1 MRTGV
6 AGRAESGEALLRQM
20 AARRRRDNIVVI
32 VLAVLAVLGG
42 GHAVYDFFATDP
54 QPPGDDAMITV
65 AGHDRLAGSFAED
78 FVVAY
83 LSAGTGQQESL
94 SRYVGGS
101 QQLSLPKTGQQVRDP
116 IVVYT
121 SRTLSAGTVEIWTVT
136 VSIHVGRGQSDGAR
150 QYYRVPVSI
159 SEGNLRALTLPA
171 AVQPPGIGADLA
183 QAYSAPCG
191 EETPFTQVVT
201 GFLTA
206 YLTGSGD
213 VARYVSVDSGIA
225 ALRPAPF
232 TELKTV
238 AVTAEDSAC
247 GTAGDTARVLATV
260 TPEGQS
266 GAAPA
271 LAYPLTMV
279 RGDGQWQVR
288 VIETLPA
295 LKEPL
300 TAVLNQGE
308 KAGPAPGGTTTGA
321 PTATAEIP
329 RATQN

>member
-6 AGRAESGEALLRQM
+6 AGRADSGEALLRRM
-20 AARRRRDNIVVI
+20 AARRRRDNIVVV

-42 GHAVYDFFATDP
+42 GHAVYSFFAADP
-54 QPPGDDAMITV
+54 QPPGDDAMVTV

-83 LSAGTGQQESL
+83 LSAGTAQQESL

-101 QQLSLPKTGQQVRDP
+101 QQIALPKTGQQVRDP

-121 SRTLSAGTVEIWTVT
+121 TRTLSVGTVEVWSVT
-136 VSIHVGRGQSDGAR
+136 VSVHVGRGQTDGPR
-150 QYYRVPVSI
+150 QYYRVPVSV

-191 EETPFTQVVT
+191 EETAFTQVAT

-213 VARYVSVDSGIA
+213 VARYVTVESGIA

-232 TELKTV
+232 TELSTV

-247 GTAGDTARVLATV
+247 GTAGETARILATV
-260 TPEGQS
+260 TPKGPA

-288 VIETLPA
+288 IIETLPA

-300 TAVLNQGE
+300 TAVAPQGE
-308 KAGPAPGGTTTGA
+308 KAGPAPGNTTGA
-321 PTATAEIP
+321 PTTTVEIP
-329 RATQN
+329 PATQN